1 MAEQI
6 EQDCAGKRRHNCLIA
21 SDNLRSA
28 NEVTRIAAAWL
39 SERAEA
45 RPIVSVGDRTASL
58 SACAMTSK
66 SYGLPM
72 TSGRAV

>member
-1 MAEQI
+1 LSRTAQESAVI
-6 EQDCAGKRRHNCLIA
+6 IA

-45 RPIVSVGDRTASL
+45 RPIVSVATARL
-58 SACAMTSK
+58 
-66 SYGLPM
+66 L
-72 TSGRAV
+72 